1 MEEENNDINLNN
13 EQNDEDKN
21 EKEENQNNMN
31 ENEEEN
37 SQNKIIINEI
47 NDKQDKEEIEKINK
61 EKEEPK
67 DNNINININQSDIQ
81 KEKINDGEKVKNEK
95 EALDSK
101 KKLINS
107 PFYIFAAKII
117 DINSVDVLIYF
128 LKGTLIPKKIVRSYR
143 DLEIFRDCLLHSWP
157 CTYVPNFPFRNISLE
172 ENDKIIPE
180 EKKIRL
186 LNHFLKQIGEIK
198 YLLDCEIT
206 KVFAGQEI
214 DYTKAMRALNKE
226 SIKDISEKYSK
237 IFSEYKY
244 DKKENDQREKNIKL
258 NVKLFEETYRQY
270 LIIGATISKEMFNLK
285 REQNTIQF
293 VNNMFIDLEK
303 TMPNKKKRLT
313 NINDIMSPIC
323 SVSTFF

>member
-1 MEEENNDINLNN
+1 MEDENNEINLNN

-31 ENEEEN
+31 ENEN

-61 EKEEPK
+61 EKEESK

-81 KEKINDGEKVKNEK
+81 KAKINDGEKVKNEK

>member
-1 MEEENNDINLNN
+1 MEDENNEINLNN

-21 EKEENQNNMN
+21 EKEENQINMN
-31 ENEEEN
+31 ENEN

-61 EKEEPK
+61 EKKEPK

>member
-1 MEEENNDINLNN
+1 MEDENNEINLNN

-31 ENEEEN
+31 ENEN

-61 EKEEPK
+61 EKEESK

-95 EALDSK
+95 EALVSK

-117 DINSVDVLIYF
+117 EINSVDVLIYF

-186 LNHFLKQIGEIK
+186 LNYFLKQIDEIK

>member
-1 MEEENNDINLNN
+1 MEDENNEINLNN

-31 ENEEEN
+31 ENEN

-67 DNNINININQSDIQ
+67 DNNININQSDIQ

-285 REQNTIQF
+285 REQNTIKF

>member
-1 MEEENNDINLNN
+1 MEDRNNEINLNN

-31 ENEEEN
+31 ENEN
-37 SQNKIIINEI
+37 SQNKITINEI

>member
-1 MEEENNDINLNN
+1 MEDENNEINLNN

-31 ENEEEN
+31 ENEN

-303 TMPNKKKRLT
+303 TMPNKKKRYIYRLMHL
-313 NINDIMSPIC
+313 NHIMIFI
-323 SVSTFF
+323 VFI

>member
-1 MEEENNDINLNN
+1 
-13 EQNDEDKN
+13 
-21 EKEENQNNMN
+21 MN
-31 ENEEEN
+31 ENEN

>member
-1 MEEENNDINLNN
+1 MEDENNEINLNN

-31 ENEEEN
+31 ENEN

-61 EKEEPK
+61 EKEESK

-117 DINSVDVLIYF
+117 EINSVDVLIYF